1 MAVSPH
7 LRRLGIGSCIIN
19 TLAEFAYADG
29 EGVSAFVGGY
39 DFMNSGLDDLLG
51 EPKKEKVDNIAFWE
65 SLGFV
70 KSDELL
76 DMGRDDY
83 YVKSD
88 SVQV

>member
-1 MAVSPH
+1 M
-7 LRRLGIGSCIIN
+7 
-19 TLAEFAYADG
+19 D
-29 EGVSAFVGGY
+29 
-39 DFMNSGLDDLLG
+39 SGLDDLLG
-51 EPKKEKVDNIAFWE
+51 ESPKEEVDNIAFWE

-70 KSDELL
+70 KSNELL